1 MRPAGEVRLALLDAC
16 RQLATPDRA
25 PTLREIAAKAC
36 VGLQAARNTVP
47 NMVRAKQLRPV
58 RPRAVQH
65 RNRPVA
71 EYEPVSSDAAAASDD
86 EGFVDLGSVLRVWG
100 A

>member
-25 PTLREIAAKAC
+25 PTLREIAARAC
-36 VGLQAARNTVP
+36 VGLDAATHTVKH
-47 NMVRAKQLRPV
+47 MSRAKQLRIV
-58 RPRAVQH
+58 RERRVDY

-71 EYEPVSSDAAAASDD
+71 EYEPVPADVAQAADDA
-86 EGFVDLGSVLRVWG
+86 GFVDLGSVLRVWG
-100 A
+100 G

>member
-25 PTLREIAAKAC
+25 PTLQEIAAKAC
-36 VGLQAARNTVP
+36 VGFKAARNTVP

-58 RPRAVQH
+58 RTRPVQH

-71 EYEPVSSDAAAASDD
+71 EYEPCAAAVAAGED

-100 A
+100 G